1 MAKKKVTTKKKAV
14 ESKKS
19 VKKAVAKPEKVA
31 EVKVEDKKEIPTEV
45 VIEKK
50 VCFVPYNPPKRLWSD
65 TRTHINPDD
74 FRNTENDDNPF
85 LPKEK
90 K

>member
-45 VIEKK
+45 VIE
-50 VCFVPYNPPKRLWSD
+50 
-65 TRTHINPDD
+65 
-74 FRNTENDDNPF
+74 
-85 LPKEK
+85 
-90 K
+90 

>member
-31 EVKVEDKKEIPTEV
+31 DNLGPVQLPH
-45 VIEKK
+45 
-50 VCFVPYNPPKRLWSD
+50 RL
-65 TRTHINPDD
+65 R
-74 FRNTENDDNPF
+74 RR
-85 LPKEK
+85 
-90 K
+90 

>member
-50 VCFVPYNPPKRLWSD
+50 VCFVPYNPTKRLWSD
-65 TRTHINPDD
+65 TRKHVNPDD
-74 FRNTENDDNPF
+74 FRNSENDDNPF